1 VFLYTEFLTIGI
13 LPKVPRMNGSKM
25 PDAVKPFLAE
35 EPAALVDEALA
46 ETDRN
51 PENTELHAL
60 RVDVAQLQD
69 ALRNMASD
77 ARRVASGELRSRIRR
92 QPFAAALTVGFLGF
106 VYGLTR

>member
-1 VFLYTEFLTIGI
+1 
-13 LPKVPRMNGSKM
+13 MNGREM
-25 PDAVKPFLAE
+25 PDDNKPFVAE

-60 RVDVAQLQD
+60 RVDIAQLQD
-69 ALRNMASD
+69 ALQNMASD
-77 ARRVASGELRSRIRR
+77 ARRVASNGLRSSVRR